1 MTKNETN
8 VTNVDDVKCYLVKTD
23 DGVAIRFDDGHTEP
37 CPVSNDGLAYKL
49 PANPANRTWFTLKKF
64 ATLVEQYPDGIPL
77 TYRASRTLTPVADRI
92 PNQKLVEQ
100 FLNEE
105 ELAEYKAIIEKAKAR
120 MAEAKATKPVLTEE
134 EKLVAQIE
142 RAKAR
147 LAKLQ
152 GGNE

>member
-1 MTKNETN
+1 MTNDETN
-8 VTNVDDVKCYLVKTD
+8 VTNVDEVKCYLIKTE
-23 DGVAIRFDDGHTEP
+23 DGVAIRYDDGHTEP

-64 ATLVEQYPDGIPL
+64 DNLIGQYPDGIPL

-100 FLNEE
+100 FLEPD

-120 MAEAKATKPVLTEE
+120 MEEAKANKPALTEE
-134 EKLVAQIE
+134 EKLLAQIE